1 MSAFGGKADAARI
14 FEEAASRLYARQS
27 DISLAVAVLV
37 DTIQSANSVTCDAR
51 GLMFMNWLI
60 IITMYAIA
68 PARKKASSCS
78 MPAHAQSRA
87 QAAAGTL
94 FFQTNKRGTGGD
106 PLTLVGHGT
115 REFDHG

>member
-60 IITMYAIA
+60 IITLYAIA
-68 PARKKASSCS
+68 PASKKSIQLLNARARAVPRAGCS
-78 MPAHAQSRA
+78 RNSVLPD
-87 QAAAGTL
+87 
-94 FFQTNKRGTGGD
+94 K
-106 PLTLVGHGT
+106 
-115 REFDHG
+115 